1 MNNEKNTAVDEKVL
15 NNLVYSLIS
24 CNNGSIVY
32 MNGYTIAFMSANYV
46 HAKGTPVLFEVANFN
61 TKTKLNID
69 DSILLN
75 ILNHKDYILFVVK
88 HPDLKRMIEILV
100 PLINIKYNNM
110 VLTDKIEDYDWVPL
124 KAKNIEVDE
133 IEVREIIIDI
143 EEIDL
148 IIESN
153 CGTNTDK
160 LIKMLQNIPAYE
172 LGVIIS
178 KSRNHKW
185 ILNICAFFELEYK
198 Y

>member
-1 MNNEKNTAVDEKVL
+1 
-15 NNLVYSLIS
+15 
-24 CNNGSIVY
+24 
-32 MNGYTIAFMSANYV
+32 
-46 HAKGTPVLFEVANFN
+46 
-61 TKTKLNID
+61 
-69 DSILLN
+69 
-75 ILNHKDYILFVVK
+75 
-88 HPDLKRMIEILV
+88 
-100 PLINIKYNNM
+100 
-110 VLTDKIEDYDWVPL
+110 
-124 KAKNIEVDE
+124 VDE
-133 IEVREIIIDI
+133 IEVREIIIDIEYI